1 MTEEAQ
7 DSEAVKKNDPHDS
20 IEPQIK
26 AAMIS
31 RVSHFKEQADSLTF
45 EGVRRLIEKDL
56 GLETHAL
63 DVHKKFIKQC
73 LLECMDGA
81 GGVSASKDSAESAK
95 ENVSSTKEEEKSPE
109 GYQSA
114 KDVKEP
120 CPENYEKMEDSPV
133 LGLMTGNKKTKFET
147 EEAQGDGNKEDPSES
162 AIKKAIRKRA
172 AYIKTNIE
180 KVTMAGLRRI
190 LEEDLKLDK
199 FTLDSFKKMIS
210 QELDEV
216 LKSSEVLEPS
226 TVEKKKSL
234 KKNYQSKAKEVSSEG
249 SSDSSDG
256 EVDEEDEMKPRKK
269 IVSKGKVQNNEGLKK
284 RKRPEKETKAS
295 IKKKTKAVK
304 IASED
309 NNDAESGS
317 VSDDGRSQSS
327 SEKPIKKKVVST
339 PAYGKRVEHLKT
351 VIKSCAMSIP
361 PSVYKKVKQAPEN
374 KREAQLI
381 KELEGI
387 LSREGL
393 SSNPSEKE
401 IKEVKKKKERAR
413 ELEGIDMSNIVSSSR
428 RRSATSF
435 VPPPKPKIP
444 DESESGDSED
454 SDDEDNDSDDSD
466 DEDNEEDDGND
477 DGDAESKSEERMRQK
492 TVIDPASADMEITDL
507 TEFQS

>member
-147 EEAQGDGNKEDPSES
+147 EEAQGDGNKEDP
-162 AIKKAIRKRA
+162 K
-172 AYIKTNIE
+172 
-180 KVTMAGLRRI
+180 
-190 LEEDLKLDK
+190 DLKLDK

-317 VSDDGRSQSS
+317 VSDDGHSQSS

-351 VIKSCAMSIP
+351 VIKSCGMSIP

-393 SSNPSEKE
+393 SSNPSEKESCFGVYISRFPGLLME

-492 TVIDPASADMEITDL
+492 TVIDLASADMEMTDL

>member
-147 EEAQGDGNKEDPSES
+147 EEAQGDGNKEDP
-162 AIKKAIRKRA
+162 K
-172 AYIKTNIE
+172 
-180 KVTMAGLRRI
+180 
-190 LEEDLKLDK
+190 DLKLDK

>member
-1 MTEEAQ
+1 MILRFQRLQLFPRYRLCFGLIIVNRLVIVVVVVVLVTVEVVAAFDGCPRHTFFILISKLIRTGTKTELTDGADRLKTMTEEAQ

-114 KDVKEP
+114 KDV
-120 CPENYEKMEDSPV
+120 
-133 LGLMTGNKKTKFET
+133 
-147 EEAQGDGNKEDPSES
+147 
-162 AIKKAIRKRA
+162 
-172 AYIKTNIE
+172 
-180 KVTMAGLRRI
+180 
-190 LEEDLKLDK
+190 
-199 FTLDSFKKMIS
+199 
-210 QELDEV
+210 

-317 VSDDGRSQSS
+317 VSDDGHSQSS

-351 VIKSCAMSIP
+351 VIKSCGMSIP

-477 DGDAESKSEERMRQK
+477 DGDAESKSEEVK
-492 TVIDPASADMEITDL
+492 EEDEAEDSD
-507 TEFQS
+507 

>member
-147 EEAQGDGNKEDPSES
+147 EEAQGDGNKEDP
-162 AIKKAIRKRA
+162 K
-172 AYIKTNIE
+172 
-180 KVTMAGLRRI
+180 
-190 LEEDLKLDK
+190 DLKLDK

-317 VSDDGRSQSS
+317 VSDDGHSQSS

-351 VIKSCAMSIP
+351 VIKSCGMSIP

-393 SSNPSEKE
+393 SSNPSEKGRFDMIFLALVHNLSISSIFCLLTKEVRKE

-492 TVIDPASADMEITDL
+492 TVIDLASADMEMTDL

>member
-147 EEAQGDGNKEDPSES
+147 EEAQGDGNKEDP
-162 AIKKAIRKRA
+162 K
-172 AYIKTNIE
+172 
-180 KVTMAGLRRI
+180 
-190 LEEDLKLDK
+190 DLKLDK

-393 SSNPSEKE
+393 SSNPSEKGRFPGLLME